1 MTTPD
6 LLRLLLLLL
15 LGLLAVIGG
24 LLSSAFDKQNSL
36 PGKCF
41 IFGLGVL
48 CGVLALVGGGFITT
62 AQAEQNATWIQKV
75 CWTLGFGYVF
85 AVPTT
90 LYLLR
95 SRQGNNAETSSTPE
109 AISQRRRQELLEIM
123 RTDVTVRRK
132 DSLHDDL
139 LISLLMEDQREEVGR
154 PPEVTVNAKPS
165 PGWWERLPKFI
176 RATAESEP
184 GKKIIDVFERDDIAG
199 RLLILGA
206 PGSGK
211 TTMLLELAQDLILA
225 AQQQPEKPIPV
236 IFELSSWKDDKQAI
250 ADWLVADLK
259 FRNNI
264 PDAITREWL
273 ETGKLLPLLDGLDE
287 LKTRQGKCI
296 DRINEFL
303 QTTSGLSQIV
313 VCCREEEYKAGE
325 EILTL
330 RGAVCL
336 KPLEEKQIQ
345 CYLQRLNCGHLWHG
359 MQNDPNGLL
368 ELAKMP
374 LFLHLIPVAYPNG
387 LESKAERFNSPA
399 ELEVYQEKCRKDLFE
414 AYIRLRLEKPHDY
427 QGYDPKDSKRWLI
440 WLSKNLK
447 KQNKTEFYIEKIYP
461 IFFSNKLE
469 KLVYKLIISSIIG
482 LLHGL
487 FIGLLIGL
495 ITGLTKALIIG
506 LMIIGLIVEI
516 HSGLTSNPI
525 ALANRLNISWT
536 GTTTRKH
543 IMIGILSWLA
553 LGLMFWLN
561 KLMLLLIIALFSGL
575 FLGVI
580 YQVTIDNKIKT
591 RNKPNQDILESA
603 KITGF
608 NSLVI
613 LPFSVLLFYTVPLV
627 VRGQTV
633 ELLSILIPGFSLAL
647 MFGVIFDGL
656 PVIQHFVLRLILWKS
671 GAIPWNY
678 ARFLS
683 YANERRLIKQV
694 GGRYRFI
701 HDLLREH
708 FAKM

>member
-24 LLSSAFDKQNSL
+24 LLPSAFDKQNSL
-36 PGKCF
+36 RGKCF

-48 CGVLALVGGGFITT
+48 CGVLALIGGGFITT
-62 AQAEQNATWIQKV
+62 AQAEQNADWIQKV

-95 SRQGNNAETSSTPE
+95 SRQGNNAETPSSTPE

-165 PGWWERLPKFI
+165 PDWWEKLRKFT
-176 RATAESEP
+176 RVTAKSEP
-184 GKKIIDVFERDDIAG
+184 GKKIIDVFGQAG

-211 TTMLLELAQDLILA
+211 TTMLLELAQELILV

-236 IFELSSWKDDKQAI
+236 IFELSSWKDDKQPI

-264 PDAITREWL
+264 PETISREWL

-287 LKTRQGKCI
+287 LKTRQEKCI
-296 DRINEFL
+296 ERINKFL
-303 QTTSGLSQIV
+303 QANSGLSQIV
-313 VCCREEEYKAGE
+313 VCCREEEYKTGK

-345 CYLQRLNCGHLWHG
+345 GYLQRLHCGHLWHG
-359 MQNDPNGLL
+359 IQNDPDGLL
-368 ELAKMP
+368 ALAKMP

-387 LESKAERFNSPA
+387 LESKAKRFNSPA
-399 ELEVYQEKCRKDLFE
+399 ELEAYQEKCRKDLFD
-414 AYIRLRLEKPHDY
+414 AYIKRRLELPHDC
-427 QGYDPKDSKRWLI
+427 QGYEPEDSKRWLI
-440 WLSKNLK
+440 WLAKNLK
-447 KQNKTEFYIEKIYP
+447 EQKQTEFIIEETQQNFLDNHKQ
-461 IFFSNKLE
+461 
-469 KLVYKLIISSIIG
+469 KLV
-482 LLHGL
+482 
-487 FIGLLIGL
+487 
-495 ITGLTKALIIG
+495 
-506 LMIIGLIVEI
+506 
-516 HSGLTSNPI
+516 
-525 ALANRLNISWT
+525 
-536 GTTTRKH
+536 
-543 IMIGILSWLA
+543 
-553 LGLMFWLN
+553 
-561 KLMLLLIIALFSGL
+561 
-575 FLGVI
+575 
-580 YQVTIDNKIKT
+580 
-591 RNKPNQDILESA
+591 
-603 KITGF
+603 
-608 NSLVI
+608 
-613 LPFSVLLFYTVPLV
+613 SVLLIVGLFSVFRL
-627 VRGQTV
+627 
-633 ELLSILIPGFSLAL
+633 EMISILISLLVVYLLDNYIDINVLDQKLIFWLFEKDAKNQTKSNKKTKNL
-647 MFGVIFDGL
+647 FITSVIFILITLPFVMLIEAVLLLAKRQFVEPINLVIHGIGIVLTWSIFSAGL
-656 PVIQHFVLRLILWKS
+656 PVIQHFVSRLILWKS

>member
-6 LLRLLLLLL
+6 FLRLLLLLL

-24 LLSSAFDKQNSL
+24 LLPSAFDKQNSL
-36 PGKCF
+36 RGKCF

-62 AQAEQNATWIQKV
+62 SPAEQNADWMKKV
-75 CWTLGFGYVF
+75 CWTLGIGYVF

-95 SRQGNNAETSSTPE
+95 SRQGNNAENSSSTPE
-109 AISQRRRQELLEIM
+109 AILLKWRQDLLAIM
-123 RTDVTVRRK
+123 LTDVKVRME
-132 DSLHDDL
+132 DSLHDDQ
-139 LISLLMEDQREEVGR
+139 LIPLLMEDQREAVGR
-154 PPEVTVNAKPS
+154 PPEVPVNAKPS
-165 PGWWERLPKFI
+165 PDWWEMLRKFT
-176 RATAESEP
+176 RVTAESEP
-184 GKKIIDVFERDDIAG
+184 GKKIIDVFKQDDIEG

-211 TTMLLELAQDLILA
+211 TTMLLELAQDLILG

-236 IFELSSWKDDKQAI
+236 IFELSSWKDDKQPI

-264 PDAITREWL
+264 PEAISCEWL

-296 DRINEFL
+296 DRINKFL
-303 QTTSGLSQIV
+303 QTTSRLSQIV

-345 CYLQRLNCGHLWHG
+345 GYLQRLKCGHLWHG
-359 MQNDPNGLL
+359 MENDPDGLL
-368 ELAKMP
+368 KLAKMP

-387 LESKAERFNSPA
+387 LESKAEHFNSPA
-399 ELEVYQEKCRKDLFE
+399 ELETYQEICRKDLFD
-414 AYIRLRLEKPHDY
+414 AYIKRRLELPHDC
-427 QGYDPKDSKRWLI
+427 QGYEPKDSKRWLI
-440 WLSKNLK
+440 WLAITLK
-447 KQNKTEFYIEKIYP
+447 EQKQTEFFIEKMQASFLDSP
-461 IFFSNKLE
+461 KQKFVFG
-469 KLVYKLIISSIIG
+469 LISGLTFGLIIG
-482 LLHGL
+482 LISGL
-487 FIGLLIGL
+487 TSGLISGLTFGLIIGLISGLIIGLINKKIELANDLTITWEKARKGLISGLTFGLIIGLISGLTFGLTFGLIGL
-495 ITGLTKALIIG
+495 I
-506 LMIIGLIVEI
+506 IGLILELIRRLTGEEI
-516 HSGLTSNPI
+516 KNP
-525 ALANRLNISWT
+525 
-536 GTTTRKH
+536 
-543 IMIGILSWLA
+543 
-553 LGLMFWLN
+553 
-561 KLMLLLIIALFSGL
+561 
-575 FLGVI
+575 
-580 YQVTIDNKIKT
+580 
-591 RNKPNQDILESA
+591 NKPNQGIKDSA
-603 KITGF
+603 KNTIII
-608 NSLVI
+608 SW
-613 LPFSVLLFYTVPLV
+613 VLLPATMLLHAAPLV
-627 VRGQTV
+627 VRGQFI
-633 ELLSILIPGFSLAL
+633 EPISIVIPGLGWAL
-647 MFGVIFDGL
+647 IFGINAAGL
-656 PVIQHFVLRLILWKS
+656 PVIQHFALRLILWKS